1 MKNAPKRLDEI
12 SSSLQVTSQTASL
25 VREEPR
31 LQTPSV
37 VHQLGILNAI
47 AEELAQLLKILE
59 KKSRKGP
66 VRSFFSTLKTQDA
79 DETELANISKRL
91 ANATAELGTRIS
103 VIHVGLTGNLED
115 GFRITLKLLGDINA
129 KLFQVLGINF
139 TLVDQLRERGF
150 TIVGMCASYRY
161 EIQERSLPLTIF
173 RTGNGAI
180 PLGPADI
187 QSLQLEN
194 ELPSQQHISGGSTH
208 EPWLR

>member
-47 AEELAQLLKILE
+47 AEELAQLVKILE

-79 DETELANISKRL
+79 DETELANISNRL

-115 GFRITLKLLGDINA
+115 GFRVMLKLLEDTNS
-129 KLFQVLGINF
+129 KVFQVLGINL
-139 TLVDQLRERGF
+139 TLVDQLRSRGF
-150 TIVGMCASYRY
+150 TIISTYTPY
-161 EIQERSLPLTIF
+161 KSEI
-173 RTGNGAI
+173 
-180 PLGPADI
+180 
-187 QSLQLEN
+187 
-194 ELPSQQHISGGSTH
+194 
-208 EPWLR
+208 